1 MFHLIYSSKEK
12 QEFTAAELKKLLRN
26 ARLRNHHVG
35 VTGVLVYQ
43 AGTFLQ
49 ALEGEDDALR
59 TIFARIEKDP
69 RHGDINI
76 LHRTLS
82 LGKRRLFGDWSMG
95 FADAHGAAQ
104 ILKGFI
110 DVNKG
115 LSLSNLDKARAI
127 DILDAVSKKSLQ
139 PTA

>member
-12 QEFTAAELKKLLRN
+12 QEFTAADLKKLLRN
-26 ARLRNHHVG
+26 ARLRNHDVG

-43 AGTFLQ
+43 GGTFLQ
-49 ALEGEDDALR
+49 ALEGEEDAVR

-69 RHGDINI
+69 RHGDINV

-95 FADAHGAAQ
+95 FADAHGAAK
-104 ILKGFI
+104 ILRGFI

-139 PTA
+139 LTA

>member
-1 MFHLIYSSKEK
+1 MFHLIYTSKEN
-12 QEFTAAELKKLLRN
+12 QEFPAAELKKLLRN

-35 VTGVLVYQ
+35 VTGILVYQ
-43 AGTFLQ
+43 GGTFLQ
-49 ALEGEDDALR
+49 ALEGEEDAVR

-95 FADAHGAAQ
+95 FADAHGAAK
-104 ILKGFI
+104 ILRGFI

-139 PTA
+139 LTA